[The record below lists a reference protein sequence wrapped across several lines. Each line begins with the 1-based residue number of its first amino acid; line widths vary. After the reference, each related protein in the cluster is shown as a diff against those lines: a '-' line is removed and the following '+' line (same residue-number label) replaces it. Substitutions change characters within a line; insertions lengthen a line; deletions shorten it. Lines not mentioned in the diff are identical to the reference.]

1 MKHTHVANLGA
12 FTAFLDALRRA
23 RCVLLRRSVETEM
36 HLAARILLPFGLP
49 EKKVETTAQS
59 HTHPCI
65 RFVECVCVSVYLYLP
80 ARCCRHSAAAVS
92 GCLDDLSTSSSP
104 TNTLLQQV
112 LLVFTPLPRAC
123 CTPPTTT
130 AEMFWEIPRIFA
142 AYWDRPSV
150 DTVRR
155 AFLVAAI

>member
-92 GCLDDLSTSSSP
+92 GCLDDPSTSSSP
-104 TNTLLQQV
+104 TNTLNCTAAGTVSFHTSAARV
-112 LLVFTPLPRAC
+112 LYS
-123 CTPPTTT
+123 
-130 AEMFWEIPRIFA
+130 
-142 AYWDRPSV
+142 AYYDRRDVLGNSQDLRRLLGPS
-150 DTVRR
+150 
-155 AFLVAAI
+155 FC